1 MNDRPTIVVLGF
13 RQTFEKDPA
22 TGRMDKPVDW
32 VTYAP
37 IHAVQSSK
45 VEERIDQIKPP
56 AQFKN
61 DREGK
66 KMAFMRYRW
75 AMIEK
80 AYNAW
85 KEGVEIPLDG
95 TPLGVWPGIN
105 EAQANAFRAVGIR
118 TIEGVR
124 DMPDGLIS
132 KVALPGVRDLQRQA
146 ALFLEAK
153 DAAAAAS
160 KQAESDSRIAALE
173 EQLAA
178 AMQLLEETTKPKRGR
193 PPKVEEEVEEAA

>member
-56 AQFKN
+56 AMLRN

-66 KMAFMRYRW
+66 KMAFLRYRW
-75 AMIEK
+75 AMIER

-105 EAQANAFRAVGIR
+105 EAQAHAFRSVGIR

-124 DMPDGLIS
+124 DMPDGVVG

-146 ALFLEAK
+146 ALFLEAR
-153 DAAAAAS
+153 DASAAAHR
-160 KQAESDSRIAALE
+160 QAESEGRIKALE

-178 AMQLLEETTKPKRGR
+178 AMQLLEETAKPKKGR
-193 PPKVEEEVEEAA
+193 PAKVDEVEEAA